1 MYFILI
7 FLANNTATSIG
18 PDWVQWGVIITAC
31 AIFVTIIIFILA
43 KAFGLNTKVT
53 RVETKVDTLT
63 DTINKFGD
71 NLESFK
77 LVIFE
82 KLLTRTSPMQLTDEG
97 LKIAKESGID
107 KLVEEYFELI
117 LEKVREVEPSN
128 TYRAQVKILEVVKG
142 LQYDDECRNTIE
154 TGAFETGFPIDTIY
168 IIGGYYIRD
177 RILDKLGFDKEEIDK
192 YDPEKKKK
200 KNK

>member
-1 MYFILI
+1 MDRFGVRTDKLYQHRHI
-7 FLANNTATSIG
+7 
-18 PDWVQWGVIITAC
+18 DRGVIITAC

-63 DTINKFGD
+63 GTINNFGD

-97 LKIAKESGID
+97 LKIA
-107 KLVEEYFELI
+107 
-117 LEKVREVEPSN
+117 
-128 TYRAQVKILEVVKG
+128 
-142 LQYDDECRNTIE
+142 
-154 TGAFETGFPIDTIY
+154 
-168 IIGGYYIRD
+168 
-177 RILDKLGFDKEEIDK
+177 
-192 YDPEKKKK
+192 
-200 KNK
+200 